1 MTAAI
6 EVLEVRRLDGH
17 GNLKAFAKVKIGC
30 IVIHGCRIEQQA
42 RRPGSPCGATGAP
55 EGGRL
60 QSGWF
65 PVVEITSRSVLDQLR
80 RRRARGL
87 GTRAGS
93 VTAPRAADAR
103 ASDLGPIPRP
113 RRRAVSADLSTF
125 LERFRPDG
133 YTCFVGIVPDGTT
146 VAESFN
152 GADTSQAE
160 TWIRSQNRARN
171 CYFTANATPPDL
183 RRKPAKE
190 GCH

>member
-1 MTAAI
+1 M
-6 EVLEVRRLDGH
+6 
-17 GNLKAFAKVKIGC
+17 
-30 IVIHGCRIEQQA
+30 
-42 RRPGSPCGATGAP
+42 
-55 EGGRL
+55 
-60 QSGWF
+60 
-65 PVVEITSRSVLDQLR
+65 
-80 RRRARGL
+80 
-87 GTRAGS
+87 
-93 VTAPRAADAR
+93 
-103 ASDLGPIPRP
+103 
-113 RRRAVSADLSTF
+113 SADLSTF

-152 GADTSQAE
+152 GADSSEAE